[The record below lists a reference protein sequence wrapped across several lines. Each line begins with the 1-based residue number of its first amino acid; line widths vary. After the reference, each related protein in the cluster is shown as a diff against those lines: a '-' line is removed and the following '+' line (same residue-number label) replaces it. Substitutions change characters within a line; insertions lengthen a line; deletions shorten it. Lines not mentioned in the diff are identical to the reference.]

1 MPPARC
7 SLHVTRTVHTFAQVL
22 DVIANQFSHLPSWLR
37 IFVTSREERTIQA
50 AFAKFEPKQLRAD
63 EARNRADVEIYLR
76 KIARKHV
83 KGELVSVQYIYLRNI
98 ARKHVKGK
106 LVKLIA
112 GAVSLLPLCPNTGT
126 LPWFGR

>member
-1 MPPARC
+1 MRQTP
-7 SLHVTRTVHTFAQVL
+7 RTPYAQVL
-22 DVIANQFSHLPSWLR
+22 DLIANQLSHLPSWLR
-37 IFVTSREERTIQA
+37 IFVTSREEPTIQA

-83 KGELVSVQYIYLRNI
+83 KGELVSVQ
-98 ARKHVKGK
+98 
-106 LVKLIA
+106 LIP